1 MSRQRKGEIVMKL
14 NNLLFAMVITV
25 VAHSVAFASTFENG
39 KIEIYI
45 STQQNLSQKNYVL
58 EKEIVNFINKSKTSL
73 NIAVQELRSGKI
85 SSSNAIKEAILNASK
100 RGIKIKLI
108 VEKSYLKPGSDNQRT
123 FDEFH
128 DVDNIEVK
136 ADDNPSIFHNKFIVR
151 DYDQPTAA
159 LLSGST
165 NFTDTGTRRNYN
177 HIIILHFQNPSKKSY
192 GLLRAYQNEFNE
204 LWGGTF
210 GNKDGGKLE
219 SYRIGHTRIKVLF
232 SPDNDPDDYL
242 LNALVNAK
250 ESLDVMMFTFGSN
263 SPLIAGVI
271 NRSKAVKYVN
281 RKPTDIRKVKV
292 RIGMEQDQC
301 KYWSAYPVLQ
311 ELGIPVKVE
320 STSAKLHHKVGIIDN
335 KTVILGS
342 YNWTLSANDRNDENV
357 LVISNPD
364 IAGLFTD
371 AFNELW
377 EDVLK

>member
-1 MSRQRKGEIVMKL
+1 MKL